1 MASLS
6 REKPMGAELDWKL
19 LAIGFGAEIDYDL
32 KIPMTPAQ
40 QEAFR
45 GLYAEHNLLV
55 FHEQTITKE
64 EQTSVMAHLGPTLD
78 DVRDFGLVSNV
89 RREGVFGV
97 TALEFHSDN
106 IFMAEPIHGVSLFG
120 LEVVDGA
127 STTNF
132 ANTVRA
138 YQTMPESL
146 RQRLRNLKSIQ
157 IHPYYLTRR
166 NTADVVPKDDRRPSY
181 TRPIV
186 IKHRTTDAPMICMTA
201 MNTDRVVGLP
211 HQEGEDVIREVFSYL
226 YASENIYSH
235 PWRNGD
241 LVIWD
246 NLAMQHG
253 RGPLTEVGERTLRR
267 VAIGTQGFNEQP
279 YADLVREE
287 EIYIQ
292 S

>member
-1 MASLS
+1 
-6 REKPMGAELDWKL
+6 MGTGLDWTL
-19 LAIGFGAEIDYDL
+19 LPVGFGAEINYDL

-40 QEAFR
+40 QESFR
-45 GLYAEHNLLV
+45 ALYAEHNLLV

-64 EQTSVMAHLGPTLD
+64 EQRRIMAHLGPTLD

-89 RREGVFGV
+89 RKEGVFGV

-106 IFMAEPIHGVSLFG
+106 IFMAEPIHGVSLYA

-146 RQRLRNLKSIQ
+146 RERVRNLQSIQ

-166 NTADVVPKDDRRPSY
+166 NTSDVVPKDDRRPSY
-181 TRPIV
+181 VRPIV
-186 IKHRTTDAPMICMTA
+186 SEHRATGVPMLCMTA

-211 HQEGEDVIREVFSYL
+211 HAESEEVIRDVFSYL
-226 YASENIYSH
+226 YDPRNIYMH
-235 PWRNGD
+235 PWHNGD

-246 NLAMQHG
+246 NLAMQHA
-253 RGPLTEVGERTLRR
+253 RGPVKEVGERTLRR
-267 VAIGTQGFNEQP
+267 VAIGTQGFNEQT
-279 YADLVREE
+279 YADLAREE
-287 EIYIQ
+287 EIYIEN
-292 S
+292 